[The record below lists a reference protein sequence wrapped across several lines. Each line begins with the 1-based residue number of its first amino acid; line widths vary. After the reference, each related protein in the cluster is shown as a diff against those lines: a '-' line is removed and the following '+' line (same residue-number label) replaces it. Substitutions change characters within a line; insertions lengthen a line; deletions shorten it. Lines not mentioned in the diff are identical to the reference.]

1 MRINHNIAALNSYR
15 QLALNNA
22 NGAKSLEKLSS
33 GYRINRAGDDAAGLA
48 LSEKMRSQIKGLSQ
62 AQRNAQDGISL
73 IQTAEGALAE
83 THSILQRMRELVV
96 QANNGTYSDSD
107 RISIQQEISEL
118 IDEVDGI
125 AGRTEFNGKN
135 LLQGNIGIKAD
146 TSAGSY
152 AAMTAAGLSFDV
164 TNAEAGT
171 TYTFSYV
178 DDSNDL
184 TLSAG
189 GVSQTLSDIA
199 TANVISAGTTLNF
212 DKLGITVTFASDT
225 NIASDGD
232 IAIDGDTL
240 VTAADADKTSI
251 QIGANKDQYLNIAIA
266 DMRAGSIGKVAA
278 NTLADVNVN
287 SLTFNENLDI
297 IDKAIEDVSAQ
308 RSNLGA
314 YQNRLEHT
322 INNLGAAEENLT
334 ASESRIRDVDMAKE
348 MMEFTKNN
356 ILTQAATAML
366 AQANML
372 PQGVLQLLG

>member
-1 MRINHNIAALNSYR
+1 
-15 QLALNNA
+15 
-22 NGAKSLEKLSS
+22 
-33 GYRINRAGDDAAGLA
+33 
-48 LSEKMRSQIKGLSQ
+48 
-62 AQRNAQDGISL
+62 
-73 IQTAEGALAE
+73 
-83 THSILQRMRELVV
+83 MRELVI
-96 QANNGTYSDSD
+96 QANNGTYSDAD
-107 RISIQQEISEL
+107 RISIQQEIKEL

-135 LLQGNIGIKAD
+135 LLQGNIGLKVD
-146 TSAGSY
+146 TAGGSY
-152 AAMTAAGLSFDV
+152 AAMATAGLSFDV

-199 TANVISAGTTLNF
+199 TGNVVAAGTTLYF
-212 DKLGITVTFASDT
+212 DKLGINVTFTSDT
-225 NIASDGD
+225 NIASGGD
-232 IAIDGDTL
+232 LAIDTNTL
-240 VTAADADKTSI
+240 VIDASADKTSI

-266 DMRAGSIGKVAA
+266 DMRAGAIGKVG
-278 NTLADVNVN
+278 VN
-287 SLTFNENLDI
+287 SLQNVDVNELSFNENLDI

-372 PQGVLQLLG
+372 PQGVLQLLN

>member
-1 MRINHNIAALNSYR
+1 MYTIDMVVGFHPNATAGFWGGSIIKTARMPKQHIQGGDIMRINHNIAALNSYR

-83 THSILQRMRELVV
+83 THSILQRMRELVI
-96 QANNGTYSDSD
+96 QANNGTYSDAD
-107 RISIQQEISEL
+107 RISIQQEIKEL

-135 LLQGNIGIKAD
+135 LLQGNIGLKVD
-146 TSAGSY
+146 TAGGSY
-152 AAMTAAGLSFDV
+152 AAMATAGLSFDV

-199 TANVISAGTTLNF
+199 TGNVVAAGTTLYF
-212 DKLGITVTFASDT
+212 DKLGINGLITTKARLACSSD
-225 NIASDGD
+225 
-232 IAIDGDTL
+232 
-240 VTAADADKTSI
+240 
-251 QIGANKDQYLNIAIA
+251 
-266 DMRAGSIGKVAA
+266 
-278 NTLADVNVN
+278 
-287 SLTFNENLDI
+287 
-297 IDKAIEDVSAQ
+297 
-308 RSNLGA
+308 
-314 YQNRLEHT
+314 
-322 INNLGAAEENLT
+322 
-334 ASESRIRDVDMAKE
+334 
-348 MMEFTKNN
+348 
-356 ILTQAATAML
+356 
-366 AQANML
+366 
-372 PQGVLQLLG
+372 